1 MYNVQK
7 SLPIIL
13 PNALYVNLLAVFV
26 AFGKAKR
33 YNHIHKK
40 AREKEL
46 P

>member
-7 SLPIIL
+7 SLSIIL
-13 PNALYVNLLAVFV
+13 PNTVYVNLLAVFV

-40 AREKEL
+40 VREKEL